1 MFFLSDTQLFPY
13 SFWLVFI
20 LLIVVFLISLLPN
33 IYSGPL
39 QISVVLSDW
48 SDVQHPLWSPSIT
61 AVPSHI
67 SGLHHLPHMAPSD
80 HRQTSDAVTGRLAWE
95 LVVSN
100 LCHPDVNPA

>member
-39 QISVVLSDW
+39 QISVVL
-48 SDVQHPLWSPSIT
+48 
-61 AVPSHI
+61 
-67 SGLHHLPHMAPSD
+67 
-80 HRQTSDAVTGRLAWE
+80 RL
-95 LVVSN
+95 V
-100 LCHPDVNPA
+100 